1 MLLLPIT
8 RASFPEISSPVDL
21 IISKIPKGVQGI
33 SLASPITN
41 FPTFI
46 GWNPST
52 SLMELQ
58 HSELFLHL
66 CVFGNGN
73 CTKIP

>member
-52 SLMELQ
+52 SFDGVTAFRTF
-58 HSELFLHL
+58 SESMF
-66 CVFGNGN
+66 FGNGN
-73 CTKIP
+73 CTNIP